1 MTAREVRNCII
12 KGLHEYLQV
21 EVCKGNQRMK
31 ERKPPYIIYSVV
43 SPYIADRT
51 IGEFQVEKNKG
62 KTVEIRKEQP
72 SFSMSFVVCST
83 DRMNGKKKVYGDDE
97 AMELAE
103 RAHGWFLHS
112 GYDYI
117 SDVGVTVIDVTNV
130 QNRETLLVDEEA
142 NRYGFD
148 VTIRYVRQDI
158 REIQPIEKIMIEGGK
173 RSE

>member
-62 KTVEIRKEQP
+62 KTV
-72 SFSMSFVVCST
+72 
-83 DRMNGKKKVYGDDE
+83 
-97 AMELAE
+97 
-103 RAHGWFLHS
+103 
-112 GYDYI
+112 
-117 SDVGVTVIDVTNV
+117 
-130 QNRETLLVDEEA
+130 
-142 NRYGFD
+142 
-148 VTIRYVRQDI
+148 
-158 REIQPIEKIMIEGGK
+158 
-173 RSE
+173 

>member
-1 MTAREVRNCII
+1 
-12 KGLHEYLQV
+12 
-21 EVCKGNQRMK
+21 
-31 ERKPPYIIYSVV
+31 
-43 SPYIADRT
+43 
-51 IGEFQVEKNKG
+51 
-62 KTVEIRKEQP
+62 
-72 SFSMSFVVCST
+72 MSFVVCST

>member
-1 MTAREVRNCII
+1 MTAKEVRNNII

-31 ERKPPYIIYSVV
+31 ERQPPYIIYNIV
-43 SPYIADRT
+43 SPYIPEQA
-51 IGEFQVEKNKG
+51 IGEFQIGKREE
-62 KTVEIRKEQP
+62 KTVEMRKEQP
-72 SFSMSFVVCST
+72 SFSMSFTVCSM
-83 DRMNGKKKVYGDDE
+83 DRTAGGTKIYGDDE

-103 RAHGWFLHS
+103 RAQGWFLHS

-117 SDVGVTVIDVTNV
+117 SNIGVTIIDVTNV
-130 QNRETLLVDEEA
+130 QNRETLLVDIEA

-158 REIQPIEKIMIEGGK
+158 REIQSIEKVIIEGGK
-173 RSE
+173 PGE